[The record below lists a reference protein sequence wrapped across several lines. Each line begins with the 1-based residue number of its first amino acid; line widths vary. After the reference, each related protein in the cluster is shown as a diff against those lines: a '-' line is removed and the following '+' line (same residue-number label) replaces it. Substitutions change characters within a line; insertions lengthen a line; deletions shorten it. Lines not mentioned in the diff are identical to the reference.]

1 LDDHG
6 GRIARDLRVDGGAVA
21 ARDEAHVEGR
31 AREAVPLFPCAPGHR
46 AAAAVRPWKPPSMAA
61 TCARPVMRSATLS
74 AFSLASAPLLTRNA
88 LANGSREKRTRRRA
102 ACARIRIATALLWN

>member
-1 LDDHG
+1 M
-6 GRIARDLRVDGGAVA
+6 A
-21 ARDEAHVEGR
+21 ARSPRGMKLTSKGVRGKPYHFSR
-31 AREAVPLFPCAPGHR
+31 APQVTAP
-46 AAAAVRPWKPPSMAA
+46 AAAVRPWKPPSMAA